1 MPLFSRKTKE
11 ALILE
16 SVFLTRQGLLEQSTF
31 NFCHFFAKSWLIS
44 TFDSQGCC
52 VLLVEKIIENSM
64 NLVVMSGET
73 FNFWRYIYKS
83 SLLDNNFI
91 LPT

>member
-11 ALILE
+11 GLILI
-16 SVFLTRQGLLEQSTF
+16 SVFFVQAMSFRTIDFQFFQ
-31 NFCHFFAKSWLIS
+31 FFAKSWLIS

-52 VLLVEKIIENSM
+52 VLLVGKIIENSM

-73 FNFWRYIYKS
+73 FNFWRYFYKS

-91 LPT
+91 LLT